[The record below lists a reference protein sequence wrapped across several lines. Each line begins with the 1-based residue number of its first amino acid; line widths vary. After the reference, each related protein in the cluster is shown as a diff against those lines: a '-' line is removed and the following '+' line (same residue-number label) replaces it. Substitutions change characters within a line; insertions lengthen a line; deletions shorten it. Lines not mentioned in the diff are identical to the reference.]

1 MPSKSVILK
10 TFTKEVILNSVP
22 GLKQR
27 IKAKFEKEARVKEIS
42 SLEGFEASLIHG
54 PAAPAGMPPEFM
66 PLPGAQIPASLRFP
80 ARPQMPGGEVAG
92 IRFGKLS
99 PVIQNPSINVIECP
113 GPGREIIIRTYNI
126 RKPYPIVLSKEE
138 MQKLVEQFAEKAKV
152 PIISGLMRAWIDKFM
167 ISATIVNDQV
177 ENFILQ
183 KVIYPHFA

>member
-10 TFTKEVILNSVP
+10 VFTKELMLNSVP

-27 IKAKFEKEARVKEIS
+27 IKSKFGREARVKEIS

-66 PLPGAQIPASLRFP
+66 PLPGAQIPMKPGFLAK
-80 ARPQMPGGEVAG
+80 PQMPGGEVAG

>member
-10 TFTKEVILNSVP
+10 VFTKEVMLNSIP

-27 IKAKFEKEARVKEIS
+27 IKAKFGKEARVKEIS

-80 ARPQMPGGEVAG
+80 ARPLPAGEVAG

-113 GPGREIIIRTYNI
+113 GAGREIIIRTYNI
-126 RKPYPIVLSKEE
+126 RKPYPIVLSREE

-167 ISATIVNDQV
+167 ISATIVNNHV